1 MSDTTVVFLFI
12 PGLFLTMLLFLEVG
26 RRFAMRRM
34 GEETERQRSGLV
46 TVETAIYA
54 LLGLLVAFT
63 FSGAASRF
71 EARRVLVVQEAN
83 VIGTAYLRLDLLPA
97 AAQPALR
104 EKFRLYT
111 EARIAAYRVLPDL
124 EAAKAQMA
132 LATALQQEIW
142 TSAVTALREASPNA
156 SLLLLPALND
166 MIDITTTRLVAAKT
180 HTPPVILGALALLA
194 LFCSVLAGYGLAGGK
209 PFNMVFHMVG
219 FALVLTLT
227 IYVILDLDHPRVGL
241 IRVDFADQAL
251 TDVLAGISNSSFGI
265 QP

>member
-1 MSDTTVVFLFI
+1 MSDTTIVFLFI

-26 RRFAMRRM
+26 RRIGMWRMR
-34 GEETERQRSGLV
+34 EETERQRAGLV
-46 TVETAIYA
+46 TVETAIYG

-63 FSGAASRF
+63 FAGAASRF
-71 EARRVLVVQEAN
+71 EMRRVLIVQEAN
-83 VIGTAYLRLDLLPA
+83 AIGTAYLRLDLLPA

-104 EKFRLYT
+104 EKFSRYV
-111 EARIAAYRVLPDL
+111 EARLAVYRVLPDL

-132 LATALQQEIW
+132 RATAMQQEIW
-142 TSAVTALREASPNA
+142 TGAVTALREAPPNA

-166 MIDITTTRLVAAKT
+166 MIDITTSREIAGFT

-194 LFCSVLAGYGLAGGK
+194 LFCALLAGYGLAGGK
-209 PFNMVFHMVG
+209 PFSMVLHMIG

>member
-1 MSDTTVVFLFI
+1 MSDTTIVFLFI

-26 RRFAMRRM
+26 RRIGLKRLT
-34 GEETERQRSGLV
+34 EETERQRSGLV

-63 FSGAASRF
+63 FAGAASRF
-71 EARRVLVVQEAN
+71 EARRALIVQEAN
-83 VIGTAYLRLDLLPA
+83 AIGTVYLRLDLLPA

-104 EKFRLYT
+104 VKFRQYV
-111 EARIAAYRVLPDL
+111 EARLAGYRVLPNL

-142 TSAVTALREASPNA
+142 AGVVTALREAPPNA

-166 MIDITTTRLVAAKT
+166 MIDITTTRGVAAMT

-209 PFNMVFHMVG
+209 PFSMVFHMVG

-251 TDVLAGISNSSFGI
+251 MDVLAGISNSSFGI